1 MGEATFQEN
10 YKDDALG
17 MFLFTKTKKLG
28 RATKFGFR
36 NKTRNGDENRI
47 FGTPSIRDDIGKPKQ
62 ISVAC
67 TYVSGFNLKK
77 KQNYGNEPSAVELL
91 FPHGYS
97 HYGLTEEDLSILR
110 NREEVIFFQI
120 KKQIRD
126 IYASIGVE
134 YKGGK
139 FEGIWLRAVELE
151 NNGEDNA
158 VSVRTFLQAVK
169 EMDHM

>member
-1 MGEATFQEN
+1 MLKIRSFPKTDLIQKNIEDFRDYAKDHIGKVKNLGQTEHLQQNNQIFGKNPKPSDVWHAKECIMGEATFQEN

-77 KQNYGNEPSAVELL
+77 NRITGMSQVLL
-91 FPHGYS
+91 S
-97 HYGLTEEDLSILR
+97 CCSLM
-110 NREEVIFFQI
+110 VIHI
-120 KKQIRD
+120 T
-126 IYASIGVE
+126 V
-134 YKGGK
+134 
-139 FEGIWLRAVELE
+139 
-151 NNGEDNA
+151 
-158 VSVRTFLQAVK
+158 
-169 EMDHM
+169 